1 MDASVPPAPGYSMTM
16 QDAHALIEALGLAP
30 HPEGGWYRETW
41 RAEAP
46 DGGRG
51 CATAI
56 HFLLEK
62 GQSSHWHRVDATEF
76 WLFHAGSPL
85 LLELAANAAGPVE
98 TVRLGPDILAR
109 EVPQLRIPPDHWQA
123 ARADRGWAL
132 VSCIVAPA
140 FEFAGFELAPPGW
153 VPGQA

>member
-1 MDASVPPAPGYSMTM
+1 VDASVPPAPGYSMTM

-85 LLELAANAAGPVE
+85 LLELAADAAGPVE

-109 EVPQLRIPPDHWQA
+109 EVPQLRGSPASSRRPSKSPGSSWRRRA
-123 ARADRGWAL
+123 GCRARPER
-132 VSCIVAPA
+132 
-140 FEFAGFELAPPGW
+140 
-153 VPGQA
+153 GQARLNSIRSQRLP